1 MKTTIEIAD
10 DLLAR
15 ARRRAR
21 RQRTTLRAVIE
32 DSLRRAL
39 AEPVAPAGFRLKKHS
54 FKGDGRDPAFAEGRW
69 DAVRDE
75 IHRLG

>member
-1 MKTTIEIAD
+1 
-10 DLLAR
+10 
-15 ARRRAR
+15 
-21 RQRTTLRAVIE
+21 
-32 DSLRRAL
+32 
-39 AEPVAPAGFRLKKHS
+39 VAPAGFRLKKHS